1 MLSYTQSPS
10 DGLPGY
16 SLPLGYKRLYG
27 PWLTFVA
34 TVPSTD
40 PAALITAATATAMA
54 AINASLGGLSIISDP
69 LYPTAAE
76 RFTVTGTVRGEG
88 TDCCTSYL

>member
-1 MLSYTQSPS
+1 MIPVPPSPT

-16 SLPLGYKRLYG
+16 SLPRGYKRLYG

-54 AINASLGGLSIISDP
+54 AINASLGGLDIISDP
-69 LYPTAAE
+69 LYPTAE
-76 RFTVTGTVRGEG
+76 QRFTVTGTVRG
-88 TDCCTSYL
+88 L